1 MKIKDNFI
9 SNPGRTLVAGV
20 PEGMDALVLAQLAAV
35 VDGAGRTVLH
45 IARDDARLA
54 ALAAGIA
61 FFAPGIEVLAFPAW
75 DCLPYDRVS
84 PNGEVASERASTLA
98 RLARRGPAAGQ
109 GRIVLTTVNAA
120 LQRVPPGAAFQDA
133 AFEAERQGALDL
145 DALTRFLTRNGYMRT
160 GTVREAGEYALR
172 GGIVDI
178 FPPGAAAP
186 VRLDLFG
193 DVIEGIRS
201 FDPATQLSE
210 AEPERVTFD
219 PVSEVLLDADSIAR
233 FRTGYR
239 EAFGAVGDDPL
250 YVAIS
255 EGRREIGMEHWLP
268 LFHDR
273 LETLFDYLPDAVV
286 TLDHQAD
293 AAVAARF
300 ETIAEFFDARAGF
313 LDSGRGASAADRSIP
328 PYRPLPPERLYL
340 TVAEW
345 ESVLE
350 ARPVGCFSP
359 FAGPGGEDAGEVGAA
374 NGTAAG
380 VVDLGGRR
388 GVDFAAARA
397 RARHATTGEESVGET
412 SVFDAVREHI
422 EAQRRDGR
430 RVLVACF
437 SAGSRERLAGLLAG
451 HGMDRL
457 ETVDGWRAFRE
468 LAPASAA
475 IAVLGLE
482 HGFAT
487 GDAVVIAEQ
496 DILGERL
503 VRPRR
508 RRRRA
513 ERFIADVGELT
524 AGELV
529 VHVDHGIGRF
539 KGLETVVVAGAPH
552 DCLRLT
558 YDGGDR
564 LFVPVENVDML
575 TRYGSAGSEAA
586 LDRLGSAQ
594 WQARKSRLKKR
605 LRDMAAELIRVAATR
620 TLKPAAR
627 LHAGD
632 GLYQEFCA
640 RFAYAETED
649 QSAAI
654 DDTMTDLAAGRPM
667 DRLICGDVGFGK
679 TEVALRAA
687 YATVMGGGQVAVVVP
702 TTLLCRQHLET
713 FCRRFDGLP
722 VRIEQLSRLVTGK
735 RAAAVKAGITGGEV
749 DIVVGTHALLGK
761 AIAFNNLGLLVVD
774 EEQHFGVAH
783 KERLKG
789 LKENVHVLTL
799 TATPIP
805 RTLQMALTGVKD
817 MSMIATPPV
826 DRLAVRTFVTPY
838 DPVIV
843 REAIMRERFRGGQIF
858 YVCPRVADLA
868 EIEERLRALVP
879 EVRIALAHGRMPA
892 RALEESMTGF
902 YDGASDLLLSTQI
915 IESGLDIPTAN
926 TLIVHRADMYGLGQ
940 LYQLRGRIGRAKLR
954 AYCYLT
960 LPPRGV
966 LSSAAAKRLEVLQSL
981 DSLGAGF
988 TLASHDLDI
997 RGAGN
1002 LLGEEQS
1009 GHIREVGVEL
1019 YQHMLEEA
1027 VAQARGVETADDGE
1041 WSPQINI
1048 GMAVLIPDGYVD
1060 DLDVRLGLYRRIAR
1074 LEDAQ
1079 EIEAFAAELHDRFGA
1094 MPIEV
1099 ENLLA
1104 IVAIKAR
1111 CRAAGIEKLDAGP
1124 KGAVIAFH
1132 GETFANPEGLIAFIT
1147 ADAGRVSL
1155 RPDHRLVVRHG
1166 WANPARRLD
1175 GAHALVRALAAIAGQ
1190 RDGADST

>member
-1 MKIKDNFI
+1 
-9 SNPGRTLVAGV
+9 
-20 PEGMDALVLAQLAAV
+20 MDSLVLAGLAGSAGGA
-35 VDGAGRTVLH
+35 DGAARLVIH

-84 PNGEVASERASTLA
+84 PNGEVASGRASTLA
-98 RLARRGPAAGQ
+98 RLARGGPAAEA

-120 LQRVPPGAAFQDA
+120 LQRVPPASAFRDA
-133 AFEAERQGALDL
+133 AFEVRRKGTLDL
-145 DALTRFLTRNGYMRT
+145 DALTGFLTRNGYMRT
-160 GTVREAGEYALR
+160 GTVREAGECALR

-178 FPPGAAAP
+178 FPPGAAVP

-193 DVIEGIRS
+193 DVVERIRG

-210 AEPERVTFD
+210 AELERVMLD
-219 PVSEVLLDADSIAR
+219 PVSEVFLDPDAIAR

-239 EAFGAVGDDPL
+239 ETFGAVADDPL

-255 EGRREIGMEHWLP
+255 EGRRQIGMEHWLP

-273 LETLFDYLPDAVV
+273 METLFDYLPDAVV

-293 AAVAARF
+293 AAAAARF
-300 ETIAEFFDARAGF
+300 ETIAEFFDARNSF
-313 LDSGRGASAADRSIP
+313 LSSGQDSAAADGP
-328 PYRPLPPERLYL
+328 VPVYRPLPPERLYL
-340 TVAEW
+340 SAVEWEAVAED
-345 ESVLE
+345 
-350 ARPVGCFSP
+350 RPVGCFSP
-359 FAGPGGEDAGEVGAA
+359 FVGPDTEPNGEDGGVAGAA
-374 NGTAAG
+374 
-380 VVDLGGRR
+380 VDLGGRR
-388 GVDFAAARA
+388 GFDFTAARA
-397 RARHATTGEESVGET
+397 VARGAASDENSDAAV
-412 SVFDAVREHI
+412 SVFDAARDYI
-422 EAQRRDGR
+422 RARQRGGQS
-430 RVLVACF
+430 VLVACY
-437 SAGSRERLAGLLAG
+437 SPGSRERVARLLAD
-451 HGMDRL
+451 HGIGKL
-457 ETVDGWRAFRE
+457 ATVEGWQEFCD
-468 LAPASAA
+468 LPPASAA

-482 HGFAT
+482 HGFAAR
-487 GDAVVIAEQ
+487 DAVVIGEQ

-508 RRRRA
+508 RRRQA
-513 ERFIADVGELT
+513 EQFIADVGELSH
-524 AGELV
+524 GDLV
-529 VHVDHGIGRF
+529 VHMEHGIGRF
-539 KGLETVVVAGAPH
+539 EGLETVTVSDAPH

-558 YDGGDR
+558 YGGGDR
-564 LFVPVENVDML
+564 LFVPVENIETL
-575 TRYGSAGSEAA
+575 SRYGSAGSEAV
-586 LDRLGSAQ
+586 LDRLGGAQ
-594 WQARKSRLKKR
+594 WQARKSRLRKR
-605 LRDMAAELIRVAATR
+605 LRDMAAELIRIAAAR
-620 TLKPAAR
+620 ALKPAAR
-627 LHAGD
+627 VIAGD
-632 GLYQEFCA
+632 SAYQEFCA
-640 RFAYAETED
+640 RFAYTETDD
-649 QSAAI
+649 QHGAI
-654 DDTMTDLAAGRPM
+654 DDTMADLAAGRPM

-702 TTLLCRQHLET
+702 TTLLCRQHTET

-735 RAAAVKAGITGGEV
+735 RAAEVKAGITSGDV

-761 AIAFNNLGLLVVD
+761 GIGFRNLGLLVVD

-789 LKENVHVLTL
+789 LKADVHVLTL

-805 RTLQMALTGVKD
+805 RTLQMALAGVRD

-858 YVCPRVADLA
+858 YVCPRIKDLA
-868 EIEERLRALVP
+868 EIEERLRTLVP
-879 EVRIALAHGRMPA
+879 EVRVTVAHGRMPV
-892 RALEESMTGF
+892 RTLEKSMTGF
-902 YDGASDLLLSTQI
+902 YDGEFDLLLSTQI

-926 TLIVHRADMYGLGQ
+926 TLIVHRADMYGLAQ

-954 AYCYLT
+954 AWCYLT
-960 LPPRGV
+960 LPSRGAV
-966 LSSAAAKRLEVLQSL
+966 SPNAAKRLEVLQSL

-1027 VAQARGVETADDGE
+1027 VAQARGTETADDGE

-1048 GMAVLIPDGYVD
+1048 GMAVLIPDGYVN
-1060 DLDVRLGLYRRIAR
+1060 DLDARLGLYRRIAR
-1074 LEDAQ
+1074 LEDSH

-1094 MPIEV
+1094 LPAEV
-1099 ENLLA
+1099 ENLLS
-1104 IVAIKAR
+1104 IVAIKGL

-1132 GETFANPEGLIAFIT
+1132 DETFSNPEGLVAFIN
-1147 ADAGRVSL
+1147 ANAGRVSL
-1155 RPDHRLVVRHG
+1155 RPDHRLVVRRG
-1166 WANPARRLD
+1166 WTNPAARAE
-1175 GAHALVRALAAIAGQ
+1175 GAHALVRELAQIAG
-1190 RDGADST
+1190 